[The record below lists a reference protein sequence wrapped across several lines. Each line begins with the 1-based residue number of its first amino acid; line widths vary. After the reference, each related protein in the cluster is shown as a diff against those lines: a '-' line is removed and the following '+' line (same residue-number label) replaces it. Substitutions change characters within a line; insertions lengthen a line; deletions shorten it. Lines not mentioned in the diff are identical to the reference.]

1 MDLSKYDIIRRP
13 VVSDKAST
21 LLKKYKQVVLQV
33 HAKANKQEVAKAIE
47 QLFEVKVEK
56 VRIIV
61 RKGKVKR
68 FKRIPYQK
76 ATHKKAIVTLKEGY
90 SFDKLA
96 QVNPMADVSATGAS
110 ESTKDKDA

>member
-1 MDLSKYDIIRRP
+1 MDLSKYDIIRKP

-21 LLKKYKQVVLQV
+21 LLKNNKQVVLHV
-33 HAKANKQEVAKAIE
+33 HTKANKQEIAKAIE

-68 FKRIPYQK
+68 FKRVPFQQ
-76 ATHKKAIVTLKEGY
+76 ATKKKAIVTLKEGY

-96 QVNPMADVSATGAS
+96 QVSPMADG
-110 ESTKDKDA
+110 STAAGFEGTAGKDA

>member
-21 LLKKYKQVVLQV
+21 LLKKHQQVVLQV
-33 HAKANKQEVAKAIE
+33 HTKANKQEIAKAIE

-56 VRIIV
+56 IRIIV
-61 RKGKVKR
+61 HKGKVKK
-68 FKRIPYQK
+68 FKRITTQQ
-76 ATHKKAIVTLKEGY
+76 ATKKKAIVTLKEGY

-96 QVNPMADVSATGAS
+96 QVSPMADVSATGGS
-110 ESTKDKDA
+110 EGTSGKDA

>member
-21 LLKKYKQVVLQV
+21 LLKKHQQVVLQV
-33 HAKANKQEVAKAIE
+33 HAKANKQEIAKAIE

-61 RKGKVKR
+61 RKGKVKK
-68 FKRIPYQK
+68 FKRVSFQK
-76 ATHKKAIVTLKEGY
+76 PTKKKAIVTLKEGY

-96 QVNPMADVSATGAS
+96 QVNPMADVSSTGVF
-110 ESTKDKDA
+110 ESTTTKDA

>member
-21 LLKKYKQVVLQV
+21 LLRKNKQVVLQV
-33 HAKANKQEVAKAIE
+33 HAKANKQEIAKAIE

-61 RKGKVKR
+61 RKGKVKKS
-68 FKRIPYQK
+68 KRISFQR
-76 ATHKKAIVTLKEGY
+76 ATKKKAIVTLKEGY

-96 QVNPMADVSATGAS
+96 QTNPMADVSAVSTSEEIAS
-110 ESTKDKDA
+110 KDA